1 VKKNLTHA
9 VVSALKPPAEG
20 QLDVWDK
27 RKPGFGLRI
36 SKGGTKTWLL
46 MYRQNGRKRR
56 YKLGRFP
63 DMSVADARADA
74 TARLGD
80 VARGADPAK
89 ERAQDRSEPTFAD
102 LADLYMK
109 HHSRPKKKP
118 RSVVADERMLRA
130 DLLPIWQHRRL
141 GTIGRR
147 DVIAL
152 IDDIVARGAPVHAN
166 RTKALISSIF
176 NFAIGRD
183 LLEQNPAYKVPKPTL
198 ERSRDRFLSDGE
210 IRRLWAALETEPLK
224 VKAAYRLALL
234 TAARR
239 SELLDMPW
247 TELDLDSGWWV
258 LPADRTKAGKTHRIP
273 LGPTALNLL
282 RALQVDRDSPFVF
295 SGRYGRPVVNPQKWN
310 ERLRKNAQLENFRL
324 HDLRRTTASKLT
336 EIGVP
341 RLVVSKLLNHAEGG
355 ITAIYDR
362 HSYDQ
367 EKREALIKWDRH
379 LQRLLTG
386 EADEQK
392 VVQLHA

>member
-1 VKKNLTHA
+1 
-9 VVSALKPPAEG
+9 
-20 QLDVWDK
+20 
-27 RKPGFGLRI
+27 
-36 SKGGTKTWLL
+36 
-46 MYRQNGRKRR
+46 
-56 YKLGRFP
+56 
-63 DMSVADARADA
+63 
-74 TARLGD
+74 
-80 VARGADPAK
+80 
-89 ERAQDRSEPTFAD
+89 
-102 LADLYMK
+102 
-109 HHSRPKKKP
+109 
-118 RSVVADERMLRA
+118 
-130 DLLPIWQHRRL
+130 
-141 GTIGRR
+141 
-147 DVIAL
+147 
-152 IDDIVARGAPVHAN
+152 
-166 RTKALISSIF
+166 
-176 NFAIGRD
+176 
-183 LLEQNPAYKVPKPTL
+183 
-198 ERSRDRFLSDGE
+198 
-210 IRRLWAALETEPLK
+210 LK